1 VELLLRRATGVR
13 GSGTLS
19 GGWGV
24 EDGGRKQE
32 GRKEGR
38 KEEWKGRK
46 RGAAMQIEFI
56 QSA

>member
-32 GRKEGR
+32 GRE
-38 KEEWKGRK
+38 EEWKGRK